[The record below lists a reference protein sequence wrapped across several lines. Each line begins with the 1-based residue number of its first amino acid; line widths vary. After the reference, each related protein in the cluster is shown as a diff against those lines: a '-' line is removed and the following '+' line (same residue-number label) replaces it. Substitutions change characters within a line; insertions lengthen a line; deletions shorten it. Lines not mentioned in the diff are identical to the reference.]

1 MISHDLTSP
10 RDARCGHYCS
20 TGWGWVAAHAVAC
33 VRDGDRGR
41 TSLQF
46 ARCGGPLVEFYG
58 EGKGGS
64 NPDFPSY
71 SEGEVVEDEVSRGPA
86 QWSVLGL
93 GATRPQKFEG
103 QGAHR
108 GVSFVHPMPPCTDL
122 CVSMCGF
129 YMRCSASHLPLMRV
143 TCVTCVTCFNMR
155 VTCAVHLLRRVGLAA
170 APRARLGLFRLFTF
184 DFHFGAFCAPSD
196 AV

>member
-1 MISHDLTSP
+1 M
-10 RDARCGHYCS
+10 A
-20 TGWGWVAAHAVAC
+20 
-33 VRDGDRGR
+33 GR
-41 TSLQF
+41 Y
-46 ARCGGPLVEFYG
+46 ALVEFYG

-93 GATRPQKFEG
+93 GATRPQKLARRDPRNLKGKGRTEVFLLL
-103 QGAHR
+103 
-108 GVSFVHPMPPCTDL
+108 HPMPPISVRIL
-122 CVSMCGF
+122 
-129 YMRCSASHLPLMRV
+129 HLPLMRV

-170 APRARLGLFRLFTF
+170 APRARLTF
-184 DFHFGAFCAPSD
+184 SSFHF
-196 AV
+196 

>member
-71 SEGEVVEDEVSRGPA
+71 SEGEVVEDEVSREDPHSLVGF
-86 QWSVLGL
+86 STLGF
-93 GATRPQKFEG
+93 R
-103 QGAHR
+103 
-108 GVSFVHPMPPCTDL
+108 S
-122 CVSMCGF
+122 
-129 YMRCSASHLPLMRV
+129 
-143 TCVTCVTCFNMR
+143 
-155 VTCAVHLLRRVGLAA
+155 RRD
-170 APRARLGLFRLFTF
+170 PRN
-184 DFHFGAFCAPSD
+184 
-196 AV
+196 

>member
-71 SEGEVVEDEVSRGPA
+71 SEGEVVEDEVSREDPHSLVGF
-86 QWSVLGL
+86 SNLGFRSRRDPRNL
-93 GATRPQKFEG
+93 KGTQRCF
-103 QGAHR
+103 
-108 GVSFVHPMPPCTDL
+108 SFIR
-122 CVSMCGF
+122 SMCAF
-129 YMRCSASHLPLMRV
+129 YTLFLRV
-143 TCVTCVTCFNMR
+143 G

-184 DFHFGAFCAPSD
+184 TLAHFAVRRPSV
-196 AV
+196 AVL

>member
-1 MISHDLTSP
+1 M
-10 RDARCGHYCS
+10 A
-20 TGWGWVAAHAVAC
+20 
-33 VRDGDRGR
+33 GR
-41 TSLQF
+41 Y
-46 ARCGGPLVEFYG
+46 ALVEFYG

-108 GVSFVHPMPPCTDL
+108 GVSFVTSDATDL
-122 CVSMCGF
+122 GADF
-129 YMRCSASHLPLMRV
+129 TFAPHAR
-143 TCVTCVTCFNMR
+143 NMR
-155 VTCAVHLLRRVGLAA
+155 NMRNML
-170 APRARLGLFRLFTF
+170 
-184 DFHFGAFCAPSD
+184 
-196 AV
+196 

>member
-103 QGAHR
+103 DTEVFLFHAL
-108 GVSFVHPMPPCTDL
+108 F
-122 CVSMCGF
+122 
-129 YMRCSASHLPLMRV
+129 
-143 TCVTCVTCFNMR
+143 TC
-155 VTCAVHLLRRVGLAA
+155 CAVSGWRLLRVPA
-170 APRARLGLFRLFTF
+170 
-184 DFHFGAFCAPSD
+184 
-196 AV
+196 

>member
-93 GATRPQKFEG
+93 GATPEI
-103 QGAHR
+103 
-108 GVSFVHPMPPCTDL
+108 
-122 CVSMCGF
+122 
-129 YMRCSASHLPLMRV
+129 
-143 TCVTCVTCFNMR
+143 
-155 VTCAVHLLRRVGLAA
+155 
-170 APRARLGLFRLFTF
+170 
-184 DFHFGAFCAPSD
+184 
-196 AV
+196 

>member
-1 MISHDLTSP
+1 M
-10 RDARCGHYCS
+10 
-20 TGWGWVAAHAVAC
+20 AC

-41 TSLQF
+41 TLQF

-108 GVSFVHPMPPCTDL
+108 GVSFVTHPMPPISVL
-122 CVSMCGF
+122 IL
-129 YMRCSASHLPLMRV
+129 HLPLMRV
-143 TCVTCVTCFNMR
+143 TCFNM
-155 VTCAVHLLRRVGLAA
+155 L
-170 APRARLGLFRLFTF
+170 
-184 DFHFGAFCAPSD
+184 
-196 AV
+196 